1 MTNNCLSSFV
11 LGKQTSWNG
20 VVGQHWKTGGGTK
33 PNCKTP
39 DMCGQ
44 HYERTGTQTF
54 SGPSVLTF
62 SHWGFSIMCILVLT
76 CWWFDFLCSL
86 FSSAFSSFS
95 LFLCFIL
102 LFLWKALT
110 CMWSYF
116 LQFGDLDPG
125 SADFFLQEER
135 IKQLRTGYEAQYRV
149 IESKSQKGAIYWK
162 I

>member
-1 MTNNCLSSFV
+1 MELLDSTEKLVEAQSQIAKLQTCVDNIMKERVHRHFLALQYWLSLVGGFQLCAYLYLHVDDSIFYVLSS
-11 LGKQTSWNG
+11 LL
-20 VVGQHWKTGGGTK
+20 
-33 PNCKTP
+33 
-39 DMCGQ
+39 
-44 HYERTGTQTF
+44 
-54 SGPSVLTF
+54 PSL
-62 SHWGFSIMCILVLT
+62 
-76 CWWFDFLCSL
+76 
-86 FSSAFSSFS
+86 

-110 CMWSYF
+110 CMWSYS